1 MKLGILFKRISILL
15 FVVVMGVTIYNQ
27 QVTMGRIKSNISLQS
42 KELKKV
48 QEENALLTHSV
59 ELTKTDEFIIKN
71 ARTRLGLLKPG
82 EIPVIDSSN

>member
-15 FVVVMGVTIYNQ
+15 FVVVMGITIYNQ

-42 KELKKV
+42 QELRKV
-48 QEENALLTHSV
+48 QEENEILTHSV

>member
-1 MKLGILFKRISILL
+1 MKLGNLFRRISILL
-15 FVVVMGVTIYNQ
+15 FVVVMAVTIYNQ
-27 QVTMGRIKSNISLQS
+27 QVTMNRIKSNISLQTQ
-42 KELKKV
+42 ELRKV
-48 QEENALLTHSV
+48 QEENEILTHSV

>member
-42 KELKKV
+42 QELRKV
-48 QEENALLTHSV
+48 QEENEILTHSV

>member
-15 FVVVMGVTIYNQ
+15 FIVVMGVTIYNQ
-27 QVTMGRIKSNISLQS
+27 QVTMSRIKGNISLQS
-42 KELKKV
+42 QELKKV

>member
-42 KELKKV
+42 QELKKV

>member
-15 FVVVMGVTIYNQ
+15 FVVVMAVTIYNQ
-27 QVTMGRIKSNISLQS
+27 QVTMNRIKSNISLQTQ
-42 KELKKV
+42 ELEKAKA
-48 QEENALLTHSV
+48 ENEILTHSV

>member
-1 MKLGILFKRISILL
+1 MKLGVLFKRISILL
-15 FVVVMGVTIYNQ
+15 FIVVMGVTIYNQ
-27 QVTMGRIKSNISLQS
+27 QVTMNRIKSNISLQTQ
-42 KELKKV
+42 ELEKTR
-48 QEENALLTHSV
+48 EENKILTHSV

>member
-1 MKLGILFKRISILL
+1 MKLGNLFRRISILL

-27 QVTMGRIKSNISLQS
+27 QVTMNRIKSNISLQTQ
-42 KELKKV
+42 ELRKV
-48 QEENALLTHSV
+48 QEENEILTHSV

>member
-1 MKLGILFKRISILL
+1 MKLGNLFRRISILL

-27 QVTMGRIKSNISLQS
+27 QVTMNRIKSNISLQTQ
-42 KELKKV
+42 ELEKAKA
-48 QEENALLTHSV
+48 ENEILTHSV

>member
-1 MKLGILFKRISILL
+1 MKLGNLFRRISILL

-27 QVTMGRIKSNISLQS
+27 QVTMNRIKSNISLQTQ
-42 KELKKV
+42 ELKKV
-48 QEENALLTHSV
+48 QEENEILTHSV

>member
-27 QVTMGRIKSNISLQS
+27 QVTMGRIRSNISLQNQ
-42 KELKKV
+42 ELRKV
-48 QEENALLTHSV
+48 KEENEILTHSV
-59 ELTKTDEFIIKN
+59 ELTKTDEFIIKS